1 MRPTLPIC
9 LLALAACSP
18 QPADEGAA
26 NAVQATP
33 APTPEPTPAPPD
45 NIAAN
50 AAEPAA
56 PGTPGGLADDATPPD
71 EAAFAATSAQGAAD
85 VVQHYFALIEEGA
98 YARAWRLWEEGGRPG
113 KTVQDF
119 AAGFARYAEYHA
131 EVGAPGEID
140 AGAGQRYVTVPI
152 QTYGRVK
159 DGTPF
164 RAAARV
170 TLHRVGEIDGATA
183 EQKRW
188 HIRGID

>member
-1 MRPTLPIC
+1 MRPTLPIA

-18 QPADEGAA
+18 QAADNETA
-26 NAVQATP
+26 NAAQP
-33 APTPEPTPAPPD
+33 APSPVPSSTA
-45 NIAAN
+45 AAN

-56 PGTPGGLADDATPPD
+56 PATPDGLANEATPPD
-71 EAAFAATSAQGAAD
+71 EAAFAADSAQGAAD

-98 YARAWRLWEEGGRPG
+98 YPRAWLLWEEGARPA
-113 KTVQDF
+113 KSAEDF
-119 AAGFARYAEYHA
+119 AASFAKYAEYHA

-152 QTYGRVK
+152 QIYGRMK

-164 RAAARV
+164 RKAAKA
-170 TLHRVGEIDGATA
+170 TLHRVGDVDGATA

-188 HIRGID
+188 HIRGVE